1 MAKCDVIIP
10 IYNAYDCLSPC
21 IDSVIKNTDLS
32 HDRIILIDDK
42 SPDERVLP
50 LLEKYSNGKNIIL
63 LKNDENLGF
72 VGTVNKGMKYSKND
86 VLLLNSDTE
95 VSKDWLEKIKK
106 CAYSEKK
113 IATVTPLS
121 NNATLVSVPVGL
133 TRNDLP
139 SNMSFDEYSDLI
151 DKTAYN
157 SNQQLPTA
165 HGFCMYI
172 RRDALNVAGFFDEE
186 TFGKG
191 YGEENDFSFRCMDY
205 GYKNVLCDSVIIYH
219 KEKQSFSEK
228 RQKLVEENSKKLAAR
243 YPIYCKKNELWCQSF
258 PIKKHCENI
267 DYQINMFNRKNIL
280 ILMHD
285 WTDVEN
291 NVGGTTLHVNDIIN
305 KLRCKYNFHV
315 LYPENGIYKIMSYFE
330 NSKKCLNLGSV
341 NSYSRIEFY
350 NAEYKRMIESVVSGF
365 RIDCIHVNHMIGHYM
380 DVIDVADEK
389 KINSII
395 SLHDF
400 YCLCPSINMLYM
412 MEKDCIPMC
421 EKDCQKCLNS
431 KIGIKNNIV
440 SEWRTQWNEF
450 LSKFNK
456 IIVPS
461 RSTCETITNVY
472 NDLKIDVIEHG
483 LDIDNNM
490 YDIDFDS
497 KQFNVAFV
505 GVMAVHKGAKILEY
519 LIKNG
524 KNQNIVY
531 HLFGDSDFSY
541 LKRNKKNYIYHGK
554 YSRSELSNLLR
565 DNKINLVCNLSIC
578 EETYSYTLT
587 EVIASGI
594 PVLGFDIGAVGQR
607 IRDTKCGFVMPTTE
621 DNSLVYSKILDI
633 YDNRN
638 EYIKIVNNV
647 KKYKIKSLDEM
658 VSEYS
663 KLYSVSKKVDLNTEN
678 ADALKKIIEES
689 FDNKSGFS
697 STCVDMIMNSMKWKV
712 VSKIKV
718 PNIVKRVARR
728 LIH

>member
-172 RRDALNVAGFFDEE
+172 RREALNVAGFFDEE

-228 RQKLVEENSKKLAAR
+228 RQKLVEENSKKLEAR

-315 LYPENGIYKIMSYFE
+315 LYTENGIYKIMSYFE

-450 LSKFNK
+450 LTKFNK

-472 NDLKIDVIEHG
+472 SDLKIDVIEHG

-490 YDIDFDS
+490 YDIDFNF

-519 LIKNG
+519 LIRNNKDH
-524 KNQNIVY
+524 NIVY

-554 YSRSELSNLLR
+554 YSRSDLPKLLKE
-565 DNKINLVCNLSIC
+565 NEINLVCNLSIC

-587 EVIASGI
+587 EVIASGV

-607 IRDTKCGFVMPTTE
+607 IRDTKCGYTMPITE

-633 YDNRN
+633 YDNKE

-663 KLYSVSKKVDLNTEN
+663 KLYSVSKKIDLNTEN
-678 ADALKKIIEES
+678 ADAFKKIIEDS